1 MVAFLLQKGWS
12 PLLIASSNGHP
23 EVVKTLIEARADVN
37 RAHKVGTDIF
47 IVIVMHSHTNINMCM
62 TA

>member
-12 PLLIASSNGHP
+12 SLLIASSNGHP

-37 RAHKVGTDIF
+37 RANKVGIHIF

-62 TA
+62 TP